1 MKKLFDNIY
10 KLYLKDEGV
19 SSISG
24 MISAEDE
31 VVEI

>member
-10 KLYLKDEGV
+10 KLYLKDEGS

-24 MISAEDE
+24 MISAENE
-31 VVEI
+31 VIEF